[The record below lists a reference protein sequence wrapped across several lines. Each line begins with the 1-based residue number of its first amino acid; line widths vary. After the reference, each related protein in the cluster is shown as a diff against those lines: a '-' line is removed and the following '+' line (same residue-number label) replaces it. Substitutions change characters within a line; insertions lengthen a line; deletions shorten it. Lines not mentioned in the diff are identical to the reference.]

1 MSLIKIAIVDDH
13 QIVIDGLQL
22 LLESAPQVQ
31 VVSVATNGFE
41 LLEQLQKKIIDPDIL
56 ILDLMM
62 PVISGYEFSLIMK
75 KEFPHVKVMIL
86 SMNLDGKVVGEL
98 IENAAIE
105 GFLSKSISKKELIA
119 AIEKVYEGGQYFSEE
134 VIKELEKYAKI
145 ENQREEFRL
154 SARELEVIGLIAKG
168 CTNKQIAAHLFLS
181 EKTVETHRKN
191 IFRKTQTH
199 NVGSL
204 LDKVNRF
211 RLLS

>member
-145 ENQREEFRL
+145 EDQREEFRL

>member
-105 GFLSKSISKKELIA
+105 GFLSKSISKKELIG

>member
-105 GFLSKSISKKELIA
+105 GFLSKSISKKELIG

-145 ENQREEFRL
+145 EDQREEFRL